1 MSRLPDSRS
10 HSSRFRDARPWLL
23 VLSALVIVLDRITKH
38 WVSKHVGIGD
48 VIVVIPRFFAIS
60 HVMNPGAAFSMF
72 SYTVHPERTRWLLTA
87 FSLVVALVVLIIL
100 LRIGRR
106 FTTTA
111 FALALVLGGAIG
123 NVWDRIAYGT
133 VVDFLEVHIVRYHW
147 PDFNLADSA
156 IVIGGILL
164 LVDSLRP
171 RHHEQEAE
179 QSGSEEQ
186 ERQSEDP
193 TTPAA

>member
-1 MSRLPDSRS
+1 MSRP
-10 HSSRFRDARPWLL
+10 RDARGWLL
-23 VLSALVIVLDRITKH
+23 ALSALIIVLDRITKF

-48 VIVVIPRFFAIS
+48 VIVVIPRVFAIS

-72 SYTVHPERTRWLLTA
+72 SFTAHPERTRWLLTS

-106 FTTTA
+106 LTLTA
-111 FALALVLGGAIG
+111 LALALVLGGAIG

-164 LVDSLRP
+164 LLDSLRP
-171 RHHEQEAE
+171 HHHDHPFEPQNQDTNA
-179 QSGSEEQ
+179 
-186 ERQSEDP
+186 P
-193 TTPAA
+193 PADRLTR

>member
-1 MSRLPDSRS
+1 MSRY
-10 HSSRFRDARPWLL
+10 RDPRPWLL
-23 VLSALVIVLDRITKH
+23 GLSALIVLLDRITKF
-38 WVSKHVGIGD
+38 WVSKHVGIGN

-72 SYTVHPERTRWLLTA
+72 SYSAHPERTRWLLTA
-87 FSLVVALVVLIIL
+87 FSLLVALVVLIIL

-106 FTTTA
+106 LTLTA

-133 VVDFLEVHIVRYHW
+133 VVDFLEIHIVQYHW

-164 LVDSLRP
+164 LLDSLRP
-171 RHHEQEAE
+171 RPHEHDVE
-179 QSGSEEQ
+179 QARTEQ
-186 ERQSEDP
+186 QSDDVTP
-193 TTPAA
+193 PPAA

>member
-1 MSRLPDSRS
+1 MSRPRNW
-10 HSSRFRDARPWLL
+10 RGWLL
-23 VLSALVIVLDRITKH
+23 ALSALIIVLDRITKF

-48 VIVVIPRFFAIS
+48 VIIVIPRFFAIS

-72 SYTVHPERTRWLLTA
+72 SFTAHPERTRWLLTA
-87 FSLVVALVVLIIL
+87 FSLLVALAVLIIL
-100 LRIGRR
+100 MRIGRR
-106 FTTTA
+106 LSLTA
-111 FALALVLGGAIG
+111 VSLALVLGGAIG

-164 LVDSLRP
+164 LLDSLRP
-171 RHHEQEAE
+171 HPHDHTPEPDNQDL
-179 QSGSEEQ
+179 S
-186 ERQSEDP
+186 DP
-193 TTPAA
+193 TTN

>member
-1 MSRLPDSRS
+1 MSRY
-10 HSSRFRDARPWLL
+10 RDPRPWLL
-23 VLSALVIVLDRITKH
+23 GLSALVILLDRITKF
-38 WVSKHVGIGD
+38 WVSKHVGLD
-48 VIVVIPRFFAIS
+48 NVIVIIPHYFAIS

-72 SYTVHPERTRWLLTA
+72 SYTAHPERTRWLLTS
-87 FSLVVALVVLIIL
+87 FSLVVALIVLIIL

-106 FTTTA
+106 LTLTS

-133 VVDFLEVHIVRYHW
+133 VVDFLQVHIVRYHW

-164 LVDSLRP
+164 LIDSLRP
-171 RHHEQEAE
+171 RHHEQVAE
-179 QSGSEEQ
+179 QSDTEHRG
-186 ERQSEDP
+186 EDVSPP
-193 TTPAA
+193 TAP